1 MSEIF
6 IRQLANRVVRHPDF
20 QSGISNLVG
29 SVLQTVL
36 STDFRGEQ
44 VSLYGAARPASVR
57 RERDNLIRSEW
68 NGKNCL
74 ELSKRHSLTPCHVR
88 RIAKG
93 K

>member
-36 STDFRGEQ
+36 STDFKGEH

-57 RERDNLIRSEW
+57 RERDGMIRQEW

-74 ELSKRHSLTPCHVR
+74 ELSKRHSLTPRMVR